1 MHGMGKLQAAHDFID
16 SAEKQ
21 LRELIARAAADGDYV
36 VISQLVEAAE
46 GLRRT
51 TKLLEGAE
59 SIRAEQSAAPQAVE
73 PAAAPAPASAP
84 QIEPVRRMTKEYP
97 RFERQGDR
105 LIKVGWS
112 KKDRAEYEHRTDKEI
127 ASAVSLYLAERPKD
141 QTFRMDDLLPIE
153 IEDNEVP
160 LYQAYL
166 VLAWLRDRGLITKQ
180 GKDGYQWRVG
190 DFDEPA
196 FEAAWGS
203 TPRRD

>member
-1 MHGMGKLQAAHDFID
+1 MAKLQAAHDFID
-16 SAEKQ
+16 AAEKQ
-21 LRELIARAAADGDYV
+21 LRELIARAAADGDYG

-51 TKLLEGAE
+51 TKLLE
-59 SIRAEQSAAPQAVE
+59 RAEPVGPEQPARPAEVDAPPVQA
-73 PAAAPAPASAP
+73 ASAP
-84 QIEPVRRMTKEYP
+84 AVETVRKTTREYP

-112 KKDRAEYEHRTDKEI
+112 KKDRAEYEHRTDKHI
-127 ASAVSLYLAERPKD
+127 ASAVSLYLAEVPKEK
-141 QTFRMDDLLPIE
+141 TFRMDDLLPIE
-153 IEDNEVP
+153 IDGSDVP

-166 VLAWLRDRGLITKQ
+166 VLAWLRDRGLIGKQ
-180 GKDGYQWRVG
+180 GKDGYQWLVG

-203 TPRRD
+203 TPRRN

>member
-1 MHGMGKLQAAHDFID
+1 MGKLQAAHDFID
-16 SAEKQ
+16 AAEKQ

-51 TKLLEGAE
+51 TKLLAGAE
-59 SIRAEQSAAPQAVE
+59 ASRGQPGSVPQGVEPVTEPPAPGAAP
-73 PAAAPAPASAP
+73 
-84 QIEPVRRMTKEYP
+84 IEPVKRTTKEYP
-97 RFERQGDR
+97 RFERQGER

-112 KKDRAEYEHRTDKEI
+112 KKERAEYEHRTEKEV
-127 ASAVSLYLAERPKD
+127 ALAVSLYLAETPKD
-141 QTFRMDDLLPIE
+141 QVFRMDDLLPIE
-153 IEDNEVP
+153 IENDEVP

-166 VLAWLRDRGLITKQ
+166 VLAWLRDRGLINKQ

>member
-1 MHGMGKLQAAHDFID
+1 MAKLQAAHEFIGA
-16 SAEKQ
+16 AEQQ
-21 LRELIARAAADGDYV
+21 LRDLIAKAAADGDYA

-46 GLRRT
+46 ALRRT

-59 SIRAEQSAAPQAVE
+59 IVRQEPGGAAQAVE
-73 PAAAPAPASAP
+73 LATPAPPASAP
-84 QIEPVRRMTKEYP
+84 PIDPVRRTTKEYP

-112 KKDRAEYEHRTDKEI
+112 KKDRAEYEHRTEKEI
-127 ASAVSLYLAERPKD
+127 ASAVSLYLAEVPKD

-153 IEDNEVP
+153 IDGNEVP

-166 VLAWLRDRGLITKQ
+166 VLAWLRDRGLIGKQ

-196 FEAAWGS
+196 FEAAWGT
-203 TPRRD
+203 TPRRN

>member
-1 MHGMGKLQAAHDFID
+1 MGKLQAAHQFID
-16 SAEKQ
+16 AAEKQ

-51 TKLLEGAE
+51 TKLLEDAHLGRPE
-59 SIRAEQSAAPQAVE
+59 SQASPAAIEPA
-73 PAAAPAPASAP
+73 PAAAAANAPT
-84 QIEPVRRMTKEYP
+84 IEAVRRTTKEYP

-112 KKDRAEYEHRTDKEI
+112 KKDRAEYEHRTEKEV
-127 ASAVSLYLAERPKD
+127 ALAVSLYLAEAPKE

-153 IEDNEVP
+153 IEENEVP

-166 VLAWLRDRGLITKQ
+166 VLAWLRDRGLIGKQ
-180 GKDGYQWRVG
+180 GKDGYQWLVG

-196 FEAAWGS
+196 FEAAWGT
-203 TPRRD
+203 TPRRN